1 VALTTHERGCIDAE
15 HPPAYDTE
23 SALTRAWSTAMEA
36 ARLMRDEDT
45 GNIPVVDGELVDTVR
60 AESIAV
66 DGQQNLDEGL
76 RLMVAKVVEV
86 ISK

>member
-1 VALTTHERGCIDAE
+1 
-15 HPPAYDTE
+15 
-23 SALTRAWSTAMEA
+23 
-36 ARLMRDEDT
+36 
-45 GNIPVVDGELVDTVR
+45 LVDTVG
-60 AESIAV
+60 AETITV